1 MGKGLERLRPEERV
15 KRQIGRLIKA
25 AQLQSISSAGDSAT
39 KRENV
44 FEKDIALTR
53 KSPQW
58 HDSESLKPK
67 EVANQIVNEVDKW
80 VEKYGVG
87 SPEELELF
95 LKRLDTAASISND
108 PKIQTLRKKIA
119 AKFTENIN

>member
-1 MGKGLERLRPEERV
+1 M
-15 KRQIGRLIKA
+15 
-25 AQLQSISSAGDSAT
+25 
-39 KRENV
+39 
-44 FEKDIALTR
+44 
-53 KSPQW
+53 
-58 HDSESLKPK
+58 
-67 EVANQIVNEVDKW
+67 NEVDKW